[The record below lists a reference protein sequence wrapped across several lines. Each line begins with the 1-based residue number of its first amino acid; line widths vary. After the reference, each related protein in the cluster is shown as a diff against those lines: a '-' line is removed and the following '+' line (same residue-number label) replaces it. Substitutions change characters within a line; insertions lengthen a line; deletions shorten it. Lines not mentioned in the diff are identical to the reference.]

1 MDPQAIAYVE
11 DILETATKRYI
22 ATILG
27 NLEDVTGYK
36 DKQRSDTVKD
46 TVNRAKRILY
56 RQLTGIEVE
65 PARGE

>member
-1 MDPQAIAYVE
+1 MDPQATVYIE
-11 DILETATKRYI
+11 DILETATRRFI

-27 NLEDVTGYK
+27 GIEDYTGVK

-46 TVNRAKRILY
+46 TANRAKRILY

-65 PARGE
+65 SARGE